1 MADKAAE
8 EVKQAMLK
16 QHRENPREKARQA
29 AAAKKKAEHEAQLK
43 ADADA
48 KAAAAQAEL
57 DFKWAQG
64 WAGVEGRDLDHWN
77 RDFRRRAVENFGQ
90 LATNI
95 PLAAAPFARR
105 IAAKLDD
112 ADAGVRFAA
121 VVALGNMDAEAAA
134 DYADDVARRLDD
146 PFPASREAA
155 CATLGGMPVR
165 AAMPHIQAIVLRLD
179 DVVPGVRHGAV
190 GSLKRLGALVTPH
203 AARVAARL
211 TDPSRLVR
219 YSAAEVL
226 KNLGDVAPDA
236 VAPFAGDLAQ
246 RLADDAK
253 EVKEIAELGLGNL
266 GEAAAPPGREL
277 EAAASWEA
285 LRVELLATLDKKR
298 QRAAVE
304 SLCLGN
310 IARCN
315 VAKATVDPLADAL
328 ALAKTAGDRARITR
342 QFMQSDGN
350 GADANGAKAR
360 EKRRML
366 AHAQDC
372 LERALAHAREISDHR
387 GEGKHLGNL
396 GAVYTLLESP
406 ERALDC
412 LEDALKA
419 SVRARDERDQC
430 RHLVNMGHSQLALGD
445 VDTAIQTLVRALGM
459 SRALGLRRSEG
470 TVLRN
475 LSKCYETLGD
485 GHERRALEYRVE
497 ADAVERELRRERRQQ
512 LEDHAMAEAHAKE
525 RGDGEPTEPAAAA
538 DAPRERRDEISS
550 RPGVGP
556 GGT

>member
-16 QHRENPREKARQA
+16 QHRENPRERRRQEEARR
-29 AAAKKKAEHEAQLK
+29 KKAEHDARLK

-77 RDFRRRAVENFGQ
+77 RDFRRRAVENFGR
-90 LATNI
+90 LSVNI
-95 PLAAAPFARR
+95 PMAAAPFARR

-121 VVALGNMDAEAAA
+121 VVALGSMDAEAAA
-134 DYADDVARRLDD
+134 DYAADVARRLEDD
-146 PFPASREAA
+146 FAATREAA
-155 CATLGGMPVR
+155 CATLGRLPAR
-165 AAMPHIQAIVLRLD
+165 AAMPHIAAVVARLD
-179 DVVPGVRHGAV
+179 DAVPGVRRGAV
-190 GSLKRLGALVTPH
+190 GALRQLGALVTPH

-211 TDPSRLVR
+211 TDANRVVR

-277 EAAASWEA
+277 EAAAQWEA
-285 LRVELLATLDKKR
+285 LRVNLLATLEKKR

-310 IARCN
+310 VARCN

-328 ALAKTAGDRARITR
+328 ALARTAGDRARITR
-342 QFMQSDGN
+342 QFMQSEHGDAA
-350 GADANGAKAR
+350 ADASGQKALA
-360 EKRRML
+360 KRRML

-525 RGDGEPTEPAAAA
+525 RDGGEPADAAA
-538 DAPRERRDEISS
+538 APRERREEISS

-556 GGT
+556 GGDT